1 MADKT
6 QNFANHA
13 RFMPM
18 FHFFAAPL
26 SMIFLI
32 WSAWRAMTIRD
43 VETHYLLVGA
53 LALFGAVSISR
64 LSPVRAQD
72 RLIRLEEQ
80 LRYARLLP
88 ADLAARGAIHNLCP
102 RRGIAPPPRK
112 LRLKGKGLPH
122 AAHLRTRIC
131 KCHCSSFTQRKSTKA
146 CGSRL

>member
-53 LALFGAVSISR
+53 LALFGAVTISR
-64 LSPVRAQD
+64 LSPIRAQD

-88 ADLAARGAIHNLCP
+88 ADLTARA
-102 RRGIAPPPRK
+102 
-112 LRLKGKGLPH
+112 H
-122 AAHLRTRIC
+122 AAFLPRHYIALRFASDAELASMVEMVVKNPALTGKEI
-131 KCHCSSFTQRKSTKA
+131 KSQIKTW
-146 CGSRL
+146 RPDHFRV

>member
-53 LALFGAVSISR
+53 LALFGAVTISR
-64 LSPVRAQD
+64 LSPIRAQD

-80 LRYARLLP
+80 LRSARLLP
-88 ADLAARGAIHNLCP
+88 ADLAARAQAAFSPHHY
-102 RRGIAPPPRK
+102 IA
-112 LRLKGKGLPH
+112 LRFASDAELATMVEMVVKNPALTGKE
-122 AAHLRTRIC
+122 I
-131 KCHCSSFTQRKSTKA
+131 KSQIKTW
-146 CGSRL
+146 RPDHFRV

>member
-1 MADKT
+1 MSDKA

-13 RFMPM
+13 KYMPM

-64 LSPVRAQD
+64 LSPIRAQD

-80 LRYARLLP
+80 LRYARLLS
-88 ADLAARGAIHNLCP
+88 ADLAARAEAAFSP
-102 RRGIAPPPRK
+102 RHYIA
-112 LRLKGKGLPH
+112 LRFASDAELAAMVEMVLKNPELKGKE
-122 AAHLRTRIC
+122 I
-131 KCHCSSFTQRKSTKA
+131 KA
-146 CGSRL
+146 QIKTWRPDHFRV

>member
-1 MADKT
+1 MSDKT

-13 RFMPM
+13 KYMPM

-64 LSPVRAQD
+64 LSPIRAQD

-88 ADLAARGAIHNLCP
+88 ADLAARAHAAFSP
-102 RRGIAPPPRK
+102 HHYIA
-112 LRLKGKGLPH
+112 LRFASDAELAAMVEMVLKNPELKGKE
-122 AAHLRTRIC
+122 I
-131 KCHCSSFTQRKSTKA
+131 KA
-146 CGSRL
+146 QIKTWRPDHFRV

>member
-18 FHFFAAPL
+18 FHLFAAPL
-26 SMIFLI
+26 AMIFLI

-53 LALFGAVSISR
+53 LALFGAVSVSR
-64 LSPVRAQD
+64 LSPIRAQD

-88 ADLAARGAIHNLCP
+88 ADLAARAEAAFSP
-102 RRGIAPPPRK
+102 RHYIT
-112 LRLKGKGLPH
+112 LRFASDAELAAMVDMVIKNPALKGKE
-122 AAHLRTRIC
+122 I
-131 KCHCSSFTQRKSTKA
+131 KA
-146 CGSRL
+146 QIKTWRPDTFRV

>member
-53 LALFGAVSISR
+53 LALFGAVTISR
-64 LSPVRAQD
+64 LSPIRAQD

-88 ADLAARGAIHNLCP
+88 ADLAARAQAALSPHHY
-102 RRGIAPPPRK
+102 IA
-112 LRLKGKGLPH
+112 LRFASDAELATMVEMVVKNPALKGKE
-122 AAHLRTRIC
+122 I
-131 KCHCSSFTQRKSTKA
+131 KSQIKTW
-146 CGSRL
+146 RPDHFRV